1 MHGKAKPTFVEERKK
16 LAFTSLTEAIANHDF
31 VKIDGYYEIG
41 KYELLFGSGIYIFV
55 QNLRRFLQYDTK

>member
-1 MHGKAKPTFVEERKK
+1 MEK
-16 LAFTSLTEAIANHDF
+16 LSFTNLTEAIANHDF

-55 QNLRRFLQYDTK
+55 KNLRRFQQYDTK